1 MKQFI
6 IRVALVAAICSMSV
20 LTSFA
25 QEESKVEKAVSEFV
39 KKYEGT
45 DGITSMSVAK
55 GSGLELIKLML
66 NKEFGKSFMKG
77 VKSITIIDYSAAS
90 EVTCAAVR
98 KDLDVFLSMLQE
110 FNLNGEI
117 QFSDNDFIRCFAN
130 EDSGTLSD
138 FVIALE
144 NGKSKTVM
152 YMAGKI
158 IVEE

>member
-6 IRVALVAAICSMSV
+6 IRIALVAAISSMSV

-39 KKYEGT
+39 KKYECT

-77 VKSITIIDYSAAS
+77 VKSITIIDYSSAS
-90 EVTCAAVR
+90 EETCAAVR

-117 QFSDNDFIRCFAN
+117 QFADNDFIRCFAN

>member
-1 MKQFI
+1 MKNMI
-6 IRVALVAAICSMSV
+6 KRAMMA
-20 LTSFA
+20 
-25 QEESKVEKAVSEFV
+25 AVSLIMAAAAYAQNPTEV
-39 KKYEGT
+39 ERMVNEIANKYDEV
-45 DGITSMSVAK
+45 DGIECMTVTK
-55 GSGLELIKLML
+55 GNGLEMVKLMF
-66 NKEFGKSFMKG
+66 NQQFGKDFMKG

-90 EVTCAAVR
+90 EATCSAVR